1 MGTVGEIMTT
11 SLFSIE
17 PTTTVAEAATVMGE
31 RRIGSALVM
40 DGERLAGIF
49 TERDIVRALGKH
61 FDAAGHPVSEWM
73 TADPLT
79 IGADTKVE
87 DALRTMLDRGFRHL
101 PVVEGDRV
109 LGVVSMRDLSA
120 AGASGEGERG

>member
-11 SLFSIE
+11 SLFSID
-17 PTTTVAEAATVMGE
+17 PSTTVAEAATVMGE

-40 DGERLAGIF
+40 EGDRLAGIF

-79 IGADTKVE
+79 ISADTRVE
-87 DALRTMLDRGFRHL
+87 EALRTMLDRGFRHL

-120 AGASGEGERG
+120 AGSEAESR